1 MPAQTRA
8 PRKDKKGRT
17 QEQRR
22 KEIKRGPA
30 QLKKKIQK
38 QPFFVTRQQ
47 ARPKAAKEVTYEVTF
62 NLSTA
67 LKNMCGMKR
76 RAPRAV
82 RDIKHYARRFMNT
95 QVVKL
100 DSDLNKYLWS
110 QGIRNPPKKLRLVFE
125 RKPVETTEE
134 EQTQGKQQYYTLI
147 KYKLV
152 PTFVGLSAARLDASS
167 EESQE

>member
-22 KEIKRGPA
+22 KDIKRGPA

-110 QGIRNPPKKLRLVFE
+110 QGIRNPPK
-125 RKPVETTEE
+125 
-134 EQTQGKQQYYTLI
+134 
-147 KYKLV
+147 
-152 PTFVGLSAARLDASS
+152 
-167 EESQE
+167 